1 MTASVPS
8 KRRRWLRIGL
18 LLLGVL
24 LLLSSLI
31 MTVGWFW
38 WMKPF
43 RNLGDPEWLERHTAL
58 AQWEETQTRIR
69 RLRHFL
75 HDDGWLIGQFGDRS
89 WVERII
95 GRIAKGED
103 VSGCANGHV
112 DVGLRLLANQSPGEE
127 ATDWLQWWQANKDKS
142 QEEWMRDGFAEMG
155 IHLGDQLDVTVT
167 QSLLL
172 VMGNTNLSLPEGLTY
187 ARRFNAFRWLRDH
200 DFDPTE
206 LRWADFAEDDRDT
219 AWLGLCRYSLWLMA
233 NPPPLYEGMYYP
245 FLASPRL
252 ARKVNIAMTA
262 TALLGLG
269 CLFWGRRLS
278 HKQ

>member
-8 KRRRWLRIGL
+8 KRRRWLRTGL

-58 AQWEETQTRIR
+58 AQWEETQTR
-69 RLRHFL
+69 
-75 HDDGWLIGQFGDRS
+75 
-89 WVERII
+89 
-95 GRIAKGED
+95 
-103 VSGCANGHV
+103 
-112 DVGLRLLANQSPGEE
+112 
-127 ATDWLQWWQANKDKS
+127 
-142 QEEWMRDGFAEMG
+142 
-155 IHLGDQLDVTVT
+155 
-167 QSLLL
+167 
-172 VMGNTNLSLPEGLTY
+172 
-187 ARRFNAFRWLRDH
+187 
-200 DFDPTE
+200 
-206 LRWADFAEDDRDT
+206 
-219 AWLGLCRYSLWLMA
+219 WLMA